1 MSMDELVLAKLVELA
16 RNPTTEQL
24 RDAKAQLESLNVLCT
39 RLQKDAD
46 RLRTRERLVDGPLT
60 ELWQAAEALLKAT
73 PKTKRPA
80 HELAAYERLHAALKT
95 ASPFVDQIPF

>member
-16 RNPTTEQL
+16 RNPTHQ
-24 RDAKAQLESLNVLCT
+24 QLEVLRMEAAT
-39 RLQKDAD
+39 LRRDSERMQKELLQNRAA
-46 RLRTRERLVDGPLT
+46 DGPLT

-80 HELAAYERLHAALKT
+80 HELAHYERLHAALKT